1 MRIKS
6 GLPLRV
12 GLVLFVPVMSDH
24 ATFPR
29 LAAWSGDTH
38 PFGGQSVAQ
47 REEGVRAQGWLCGS
61 AVEGAGSVPIVDVVI
76 LSPPAPVVVGESV
89 DLQILIFAH
98 GGNSSKV
105 LVVG

>member
-1 MRIKS
+1 MRHLPVSPLGLEMRI
-6 GLPLRV
+6 PLEANLWHREKRGEGPWVVMRV
-12 GLVLFVPVMSDH
+12 SCV
-24 ATFPR
+24 
-29 LAAWSGDTH
+29 
-38 PFGGQSVAQ
+38 Q
-47 REEGVRAQGWLCGS
+47 
-61 AVEGAGSVPIVDVVI
+61 GAGSVPVVDVVI